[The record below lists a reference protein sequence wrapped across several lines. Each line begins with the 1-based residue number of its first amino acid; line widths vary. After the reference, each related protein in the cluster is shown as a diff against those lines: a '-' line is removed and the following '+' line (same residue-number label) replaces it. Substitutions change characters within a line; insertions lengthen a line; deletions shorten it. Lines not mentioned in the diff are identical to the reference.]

1 MSNCYSDIA
10 IAYDDV
16 AIVIITRSEE
26 VCAGGTLCHAV
37 HPDTSDLIATKK

>member
-1 MSNCYSDIA
+1 MSNSCSDIA

-16 AIVIITRSEE
+16 AIVLIPRSEE
-26 VCAGGTLCHAV
+26 VCAGGTLCHAD

>member
-1 MSNCYSDIA
+1 MSHSCSDIA

-16 AIVIITRSEE
+16 AFLIITRSEE

-37 HPDTSDLIATKK
+37 HPDTSDLIATKT